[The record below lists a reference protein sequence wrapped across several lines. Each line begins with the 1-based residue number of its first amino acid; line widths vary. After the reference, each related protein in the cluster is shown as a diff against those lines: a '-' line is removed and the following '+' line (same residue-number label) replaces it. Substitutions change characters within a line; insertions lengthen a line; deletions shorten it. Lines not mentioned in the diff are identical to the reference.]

1 MSVTFY
7 TGRKALLR
15 PRLLQEIEKVLNIRD
30 DKNVIVIVPEQLTLE
45 TEMLTLEGLKLSGS
59 FRLSV
64 LSPKRLASLIFDEAG
79 KPQRVLVDERGRAML
94 MGKTLRNL
102 NKKLKWYQGAKE
114 KRGFEMRIV
123 EEIMRLKQAGVTPD
137 ALFSM
142 SEEKEDGALK
152 WKMHDVALLFKA
164 YEAEIEGKFQDGEDE
179 MEEAI
184 RRMADAPSIRN
195 ARIFAFGFDLTT
207 PIWNRL
213 FAAAA
218 SVSIEAGVFLPLEN
232 DGMARDFTLYQ
243 PLQASYE
250 RILKRLREKGV
261 SYKREYL
268 SDTSPMKSAHSHFA
282 REVYC
287 SPATVFDGKNT
298 SFQMALLLN
307 PLEEARFA
315 AALIRRLVSKNN
327 WKYSDVA
334 VLINDASAYS
344 DALESAFEAYEVP
357 VFLPESRPADRH
369 PLPRFLLET
378 MKILSGADG
387 DLAALVT
394 TGYTDLT
401 DDEAERLLTYA
412 ARFGL
417 TARGIFK
424 PIKRA
429 PEGEIET
436 IEEIRR
442 KIAEP
447 MLKLDEALSR
457 ADTLTEQLASVFLYL
472 NELNCARKGELSR
485 SRLIDLG
492 ERLLAAED
500 AQVWNRVV
508 GTLDQMN
515 ELMGEKKLSKAMF
528 TDLLARAF
536 LNAEIKPLPQ
546 SQDAVNALSAAR
558 MGFKPVKALIVMG
571 QSAGGAMGDE
581 GLFDA
586 NETGELSEKLDVFL
600 GHDALSRVRTERM
613 YVKDAL
619 SLAEDY
625 ICITYPMSA
634 LDGSSLA
641 PGVLVSEASRI
652 FPNLRLRG
660 GVTDDEA
667 ILSMK
672 YAAPVAAEQTASVE
686 LSAGGLSLPGKAALA
701 SVSKAGG
708 SALDRIRRAL
718 THKTES
724 ENIGTGLSR
733 QVYGALDK
741 VSVTRL
747 EVYAGCPFKHFVKYA
762 LRPEKDEPFGLNARD
777 EGSFLHEAVC
787 AFLSESKVDLND
799 ISSEEAA
806 RRMNR
811 ISDNIIESALKDA
824 MDDTSVAK
832 ASAKKLRRVATR
844 AAKTLTEQLRNGAF
858 TPMELEMEFGEVGPV
873 LRLNDGAKSRIAG
886 RIDRVDQMHVAN
898 ESYLRV
904 IDYKRGSKKPD
915 AGEMYYGLQLQLIL
929 YLASALKKYGGKS
942 AGAFYFRVDDP
953 IIATDSRDEDEIER
967 MRLDR
972 MRMEGIL
979 PSDPDLIRL
988 MADEPER
995 VFKIRFLK
1003 DGTPDSRAL
1012 TASDEEFELLME
1024 HAMMV
1029 ASHIAVDIEKGET
1042 RIEPVQSEKTD
1053 ACAYCEYKGICML
1066 DKYIP
1071 GSRAKRIKKLTFRGM
1086 CERIRLN
1093 KNAENGESEQQ
1104 M

>member
-1 MSVTFY
+1 MGVTFY

-15 PRLLQEIEKVLNIRD
+15 PRLIQEIGRALSCGD

-45 TEMLTLEGLKLSGS
+45 TEMLTLEGLSLSGS

-64 LSPKRLASLIFDEAG
+64 LSPKRFAGLIFDEAG
-79 KPQRVLVDERGRAML
+79 RDQRVLVDERGRAML

-123 EEIMRLKQAGVTPD
+123 DQISRLKQAGVTPG
-137 ALFSM
+137 ALM
-142 SEEKEDGALK
+142 ALSEEKEDSAVK
-152 WKMHDVALLFKA
+152 WKMHDVARL
-164 YEAEIEGKFQDGEDE
+164 YEKYEEEISGKFQDGEDE
-179 MEEAI
+179 INEAI
-184 RRMADAPSIRN
+184 QRIGDAPSVRN

-207 PIWNRL
+207 PIFNRL
-213 FAAAA
+213 FASAAA
-218 SVSIEAGVFLPLEN
+218 VCAEAGVFLPLEN
-232 DGMARDFTLYQ
+232 DAMARDFTLYK

-250 RILKRLREKGV
+250 RMLACLKE
-261 SYKREYL
+261 SNISFKREYL
-268 SDTSPMKSAHSHFA
+268 AKMTEPAGAHRHFA
-282 REVYC
+282 REAYC
-287 SPATVFDGKNT
+287 ANSAPFEGKNT
-298 SFQMALLLN
+298 SFQIAMLLN

-315 AALIRRLVSKNN
+315 AALIRRLVSKNH
-327 WKYSDVA
+327 WKYSDVQVIFSDQA
-334 VLINDASAYS
+334 NYS

-357 VFLPESRPADRH
+357 IFLPESRPADRH
-369 PLPRFLLET
+369 PLPRFLMET
-378 MKILSGADG
+378 LKILSGADG
-387 DLAALVT
+387 DLAALIS

-401 DDEAERLLTYA
+401 DDESERLLSYA
-412 ARFGL
+412 RLFNLNARSIL
-417 TARGIFK
+417 K

-429 PEGEIET
+429 PEGQLDL

-442 KIAEP
+442 KIADP
-447 MLKLDEALSR
+447 ILKLDSALTR
-457 ADTLTEQLASVFLYL
+457 AETLTEQLASVFLYL
-472 NELNCARKGELSR
+472 SELNCARKGEILR
-485 SRLIDLG
+485 ARLIDLG
-492 ERLLAAED
+492 ERMLAAED

-515 ELMGEKKLSKAMF
+515 ELMGEKKLSKAVF
-528 TDLLARAF
+528 TDLLSRAF

-546 SQDAVNALSAAR
+546 SQDAVNALPAAR
-558 MGFKPVKALIVMG
+558 VGFKPVKALIVIG
-571 QSAGGAMGDE
+571 QTAGGAVSED

-600 GHDALSRVRTERM
+600 GPDALSKVRTERM
-613 YVKDAL
+613 YMKDAL
-619 SLAEDY
+619 SLAEEY
-625 ICITYPMSA
+625 ICVTYPMSA

-641 PGVLVSEASRI
+641 PGVLVSEAMRI
-652 FPNLRLRG
+652 FPKVRVRG

-667 ILSMK
+667 ILSMR
-672 YAAPVAAEQTASVE
+672 YSAPIAAEQTAAVE
-686 LSAGGLSLPGKAALA
+686 LSAGNISASGRAALA
-701 SVSKAGG
+701 SVSKSGQN
-708 SALDRIRRAL
+708 ALDRIRRAL
-718 THKTES
+718 SHKTES
-724 ENIGTGLSR
+724 ENIGPNLSR
-733 QVYGALDK
+733 QVYGELNK

-747 EVYAGCPFKHFVKYA
+747 EAYAGCPFKHFVKYA
-762 LRPEKDEPFGLNARD
+762 LRPEREEPFGLNARD

-787 AFLSESKVDLND
+787 SFLSESRIDLND
-799 ISSEEAA
+799 ISQEEAA
-806 RRMNR
+806 RRMNK

-832 ASAKKLRRVATR
+832 ASAKKLRRVAAR
-844 AAKTLTEQLRNGAF
+844 AAKTLVEQLRNGAF
-858 TPMELEMEFGEVGPV
+858 QPMELEMEFGETGPV
-873 LRLNDGAKSRIAG
+873 LRLNDQAKSRIAG
-886 RIDRVDQMHVAN
+886 RIDRVDAMIAED

-929 YLASALKKYGGKS
+929 YLASALKKYGGKA

-953 IIATDSRDEDEIER
+953 IIATDSRDESEIEK

-979 PSDPDLIRL
+979 PKDPDLIRL

-1003 DGTPDSRAL
+1003 DGSPDARAL
-1012 TASDEEFELLME
+1012 TATDEEFALVME

-1042 RIEPVQSEKTD
+1042 RIEPAQSDKTD

-1071 GSRAKRIKKLTFRGM
+1071 GARAKRIKKLTFREM

-1093 KNAENGESEQQ
+1093 KNAENLKNE
-1104 M
+1104 

>member
-1 MSVTFY
+1 MSVTFF

-15 PRLLQEIEKVLNIRD
+15 PRFLTEIGKALSYGD

-45 TEMLTLEGLKLSGS
+45 TEMLTLEGLGLSGS

-64 LSPKRLASLIFDEAG
+64 LSPKRFAGLIYDEAG
-79 KPQRVLVDERGRAML
+79 RDQRVLVDERGRAML

-102 NKKLKWYQGAKE
+102 NKKLRWYQGAKE

-123 EEIMRLKQAGVTPD
+123 DQISRLKQAGVTPD
-137 ALFSM
+137 ALLAL
-142 SEEKEDGALK
+142 SEEKEESAVK
-152 WKMHDVALLFKA
+152 WKMHDVARL
-164 YEAEIEGKFQDGEDE
+164 YEKYEEEIAGKFQDGEDE
-179 MEEAI
+179 INEAI
-184 RRMADAPSIRN
+184 KRIEDAPSVRN

-207 PIWNRL
+207 PIFNSL
-213 FAAAA
+213 FTAAA

-232 DGMARDFTLYQ
+232 DGMARDFSIYK

-250 RILKRLREKGV
+250 RILKCLREKNI
-261 SYKREYL
+261 SFTREYL
-268 SDTSPMKSAHSHFA
+268 KEDTKSLGAHRHFA
-282 REVYC
+282 REVY
-287 SPATVFDGKNT
+287 STEVKPFEGKNT

-334 VLINDASAYS
+334 VIVNDQAGYA

-357 VFLPESRPADRH
+357 IFLPESRPADRH
-369 PLPRFLLET
+369 PLPRFLMET
-378 MKILSGADG
+378 LKILSGSDG
-387 DLAALVT
+387 DLASLIT

-401 DDEAERLLTYA
+401 DEEAEALLSYARL
-412 ARFGL
+412 FGL
-417 TARGIFK
+417 NARSILK

-429 PEGEIET
+429 PEGQLEKM
-436 IEEIRR
+436 EEIRR
-442 KIAEP
+442 KIADP
-447 MLKLDEALSR
+447 IMKLDSALTH
-457 ADTLTEQLASVFLYL
+457 AETLTEQLASVFLYL
-472 NELNCARKGELSR
+472 SELNCARKGEIQR
-485 SRLIDLG
+485 AGLIDLG
-492 ERLLAAED
+492 ERMLAAED

-546 SQDAVNALSAAR
+546 SADAVNALSAAR
-558 MGFKPVKALIVMG
+558 MGFKSVKALIVIG
-571 QSAGGAMGDE
+571 QTAGGAVSEE

-586 NETGELSEKLDVFL
+586 SETGELSEKLDVFL
-600 GHDALSRVRTERM
+600 GPDALSKVRTERM
-613 YVKDAL
+613 YMKDAL
-619 SLAEDY
+619 SLAEEY
-625 ICITYPMSA
+625 ICVTYPMSG
-634 LDGSSLA
+634 LDGASLA
-641 PGVLVSEASRI
+641 PGVLVSEAVRI
-652 FPNLRLRG
+652 FPNLRVRG

-672 YAAPVAAEQTASVE
+672 YAAPIAAEQTAAVE
-686 LSAGGLSLPGKAALA
+686 LSGGHLSDAGKAALA
-701 SVSKAGG
+701 SVSKTGNG
-708 SALDRIRRAL
+708 ALDKIRRAL

-724 ENIGTGLSR
+724 ENIGRALSR

-747 EVYAGCPFKHFVKYA
+747 ESYAGCPFKHFVKYA
-762 LRPEKDEPFGLNARD
+762 LRPEREEPFGLNARD

-787 AFLSESKVDLND
+787 SFLSESRVDLSD
-799 ISSEEAA
+799 ISREEAA

-824 MDDTSVAK
+824 MDDTSVAR

-844 AAKTLTEQLRNGAF
+844 AAKTLVEQLRNGAF
-858 TPMELEMEFGEVGPV
+858 VPMELEMEFGETGPV
-873 LRLNDGAKSRIAG
+873 LRLNDQAKSRIAG
-886 RIDRVDQMHVAN
+886 RIDRVDAMKLED

-953 IIATDSRDEDEIER
+953 IIATDSRDENEIEK

-1012 TASDEEFELLME
+1012 TASDEEFALIME

-1042 RIEPVQSEKTD
+1042 KIEPVKSEKSD
-1053 ACAYCEYKGICML
+1053 ACAYCEYRGVCML

-1071 GSRAKRIKKLTFRGM
+1071 GARAKKIKKLTFREM

-1093 KNAENGESEQQ
+1093 KDENSNKSE
-1104 M
+1104 

>member
-1 MSVTFY
+1 MSVTFF

-15 PRLLQEIEKVLNIRD
+15 PRLLTEIGKALSYGD

-45 TEMLTLEGLKLSGS
+45 TEMLTLEGLSLSGS

-64 LSPKRLASLIFDEAG
+64 LSPKRFAGLIFDEAG
-79 KPQRVLVDERGRAML
+79 RDQRVLVDERGRAML

-123 EEIMRLKQAGVTPD
+123 DQISRLKQAGVTPD
-137 ALFSM
+137 ALLALA
-142 SEEKEDGALK
+142 EEKEDSAIK
-152 WKMHDVALLFKA
+152 WKMHDVARL
-164 YEAEIEGKFQDGEDE
+164 YEKYEEEIEGRFQDGEDE
-179 MEEAI
+179 IAEAI
-184 RRMADAPSIRN
+184 RRIQDAPSVRN

-207 PIWNRL
+207 PIFNRL
-213 FAAAA
+213 FTAAAG
-218 SVSIEAGVFLPLEN
+218 VCIEADMFLPLEN
-232 DGMARDFTLYQ
+232 DGMARDFSIYK

-250 RILKRLREKGV
+250 RILKSLKENNIAFV
-261 SYKREYL
+261 REYL
-268 SDTSPMKSAHSHFA
+268 TEEKQIAGAHRHFA
-282 REVYC
+282 REVYLTEVA
-287 SPATVFDGKNT
+287 PFEGKNT

-315 AALIRRLVSKNN
+315 AALIRRLVSKNK

-334 VLINDASAYS
+334 VIVNDTAGYA

-357 VFLPESRPADRH
+357 IFLPESRPADRH
-369 PLPRFLLET
+369 PLPRFLMET
-378 MKILSGADG
+378 LKIVSGGDG
-387 DLAALVT
+387 DLASLVS

-401 DDEAERLLTYA
+401 DDEAETLLSYARL
-412 ARFGL
+412 FGL
-417 TARGIFK
+417 NARSILK

-429 PEGEIET
+429 PEGQLDKL
-436 IEEIRR
+436 EEIRR
-442 KIAEP
+442 KIADP
-447 MLKLDEALSR
+447 ILKLDGALSH
-457 ADTLTEQLASVFLYL
+457 AETLTEQLAGVFLYL
-472 NELNCARKGELSR
+472 SELNCARKGEIQR
-485 SRLIDLG
+485 ANLIDLG
-492 ERLLAAED
+492 ERMLAAED

-536 LNAEIKPLPQ
+536 LNVEIKPLPQ
-546 SQDAVNALSAAR
+546 SADAVNALSAAR
-558 MGFKPVKALIVMG
+558 MGFKNVKALIVIG
-571 QSAGGAMGDE
+571 QTAGGAVSEE

-600 GHDALSRVRTERM
+600 GPDALSKVRTERM
-613 YVKDAL
+613 YMKDAL
-619 SLAEDY
+619 SLAQEY
-625 ICITYPMSA
+625 ICVTYPMSG
-634 LDGSSLA
+634 LDGASLS
-641 PGVLVSEASRI
+641 PGVLVSEAARI
-652 FPNLRLRG
+652 FPNLRVRG

-672 YAAPVAAEQTASVE
+672 YSAPAAAEQTAAVE
-686 LSAGGLSLPGKAALA
+686 LSSGNLSESGKAALA
-701 SVSKAGG
+701 SVSKTGNGAI
-708 SALDRIRRAL
+708 DKIRRAL
-718 THKTES
+718 THKTAS
-724 ENIGTGLSR
+724 ENIGAALSR

-747 EVYAGCPFKHFVKYA
+747 EAYAGCPFKHFVKYA
-762 LRPEKDEPFGLNARD
+762 LRPEREEPFGLNARD

-787 AFLSESKVDLND
+787 SFLSESRVDLNG
-799 ISSEEAA
+799 ISQDEAA

-811 ISDNIIESALKDA
+811 ISDTIIESALKDA

-832 ASAKKLRRVATR
+832 ASAKKLRRVAAR
-844 AAKTLTEQLRNGAF
+844 AAKTLVQQLRNGAF
-858 TPMELEMEFGEVGPV
+858 VPMELEMEFGETGPV
-873 LRLNDGAKSRIAG
+873 LRLNDQAKSRIAG
-886 RIDRVDQMHVAN
+886 RIDRVDAMKVEN

-953 IIATDSRDEDEIER
+953 IIATDSRDENEIEK

-995 VFKIRFLK
+995 VFKIHFLK

-1012 TASDEEFELLME
+1012 TASDEEFDLIME

-1029 ASHIAVDIEKGET
+1029 ASHIAADIEKGET
-1042 RIEPVQSEKTD
+1042 KIEPVQSEKND
-1053 ACAYCEYKGICML
+1053 ACAYCEYRGVCML

-1071 GSRAKRIKKLTFRGM
+1071 GARAKKIKKLTFREM
-1086 CERIRLN
+1086 CERIRLSRTEETT
-1093 KNAENGESEQQ
+1093 KPE
-1104 M
+1104 

>member
-1 MSVTFY
+1 MSVTFF

-15 PRLLQEIEKVLNIRD
+15 PRLLKEVEKALLCGD
-30 DKNVIVIVPEQLTLE
+30 DKNVVILVPEQLTLE
-45 TEMLTLEGLKLSGS
+45 TEMLTLEGLSLSGS

-64 LSPKRLASLIFDEAG
+64 LSPKRFAGLIFDEAG
-79 KPQRVLVDERGRAML
+79 RDQRVLVDERGRAML

-123 EEIMRLKQAGVTPD
+123 DQISRLKQAGVTPD
-137 ALFSM
+137 ALLTL
-142 SEEKEDGALK
+142 SEEKEDSAIK
-152 WKMHDVALLFKA
+152 WKLYDVARLYQK
-164 YEAEIEGKFQDGEDE
+164 YEEEIADRFQDGEDE
-179 MEEAI
+179 INEAI
-184 RRMADAPSIRN
+184 KRMENAPSVKN

-207 PIWNRL
+207 PNFNKL
-213 FAAAA
+213 FACAA
-218 SVSIEAGVFLPLEN
+218 SVCIEAGVFLPLEN
-232 DGMARDFTLYQ
+232 DGMAQDFTLYK

-250 RILKRLREKGV
+250 RMLASLREKSV

-268 SDTSPMKSAHSHFA
+268 SEENPAGGAHKHFA
-282 REVYC
+282 REAYSAFVT
-287 SPATVFDGKNT
+287 PFEGKNT

-315 AALIRRLVSKNN
+315 AALIRRLVSKNH
-327 WKYSDVA
+327 WRYSDIQVI
-334 VLINDASAYS
+334 VNDASAYS

-357 VFLPESRPADRH
+357 IFLPESRPADRH
-369 PLPRFLLET
+369 PLPRFLMET
-378 MKILSGADG
+378 LKILSGADG
-387 DLAALVT
+387 DLSSLIT

-401 DDEAERLLTYA
+401 DEEAEALLSYARL
-412 ARFGL
+412 FGL
-417 TARGIFK
+417 NARSLLK

-429 PEGEIET
+429 PEGQLEQ

-442 KIAEP
+442 KIADP
-447 MLKLDEALSR
+447 ILKLDSALSH

-472 NELNCARKGELSR
+472 SELNCARKGEIQR
-485 SRLIDLG
+485 QRLTELG

-515 ELMGEKKLSKAMF
+515 ELLGEKKLSKAMF

-558 MGFKPVKALIVMG
+558 MGFKPVKALIVIG
-571 QSAGGAMGDE
+571 QTAGGAVSEE
-581 GLFDA
+581 GLFDE
-586 NETGELSEKLDVFL
+586 NETGELSQKLDVFL
-600 GHDALSRVRTERM
+600 GPDALSKVRTERM
-613 YVKDAL
+613 YMKDAL
-619 SLAEDY
+619 SLAEEY
-625 ICITYPMSA
+625 ICITYPMSGI
-634 LDGSSLA
+634 DGASLA
-641 PGVLVSEASRI
+641 PGVLVSEAMRI
-652 FPNLRLRG
+652 FPNLRVRG

-667 ILSMK
+667 ILAMR
-672 YAAPVAAEQTASVE
+672 YAAPQAAEQTAAVE
-686 LSAGGLSLPGKAALA
+686 LSAGSLSESGKAALA
-701 SVSKAGG
+701 SASKIGG
-708 SALDRIRRAL
+708 SAIDRIRRAL

-724 ENIGTGLSR
+724 ENIGRALSR

-747 EVYAGCPFKHFVKYA
+747 EAYAGCPFKHFVKYA
-762 LRPEKDEPFGLNARD
+762 LRPEREEPFGLNAKD

-787 AFLSESKVDLND
+787 SFLSESRVDLND
-799 ISSEEAA
+799 ISQQEAA
-806 RRMNR
+806 RRMNK

-832 ASAKKLRRVATR
+832 ASAKKLRRVAAR
-844 AAKTLTEQLRNGAF
+844 AAKTLVEQLRNGAF
-858 TPMELEMEFGEVGPV
+858 APMELEMEFGETGPV
-873 LRLNDGAKSRIAG
+873 LRLNDQAKSRIAG
-886 RIDRVDQMHVAN
+886 RIDRVDAMKVEN

-953 IIATDSRDEDEIER
+953 IIQTDSLDEDEIEK

-988 MADEPER
+988 MADEPEH

-1012 TASDEEFELLME
+1012 TATDEEFALLME

-1029 ASHIAVDIEKGET
+1029 ASHIASDIETGET
-1042 RIEPVQSEKTD
+1042 RIEPAQSERTD
-1053 ACAYCEYKGICML
+1053 ACAYCEYKGVCML

-1071 GSRAKRIKKLTFRGM
+1071 GSGAKKIKKLTFREM
-1086 CERIRLN
+1086 CERIRVN
-1093 KNAENGESEQQ
+1093 KRENSDQ
-1104 M
+1104 

>member
-1 MSVTFY
+1 MSVTFF

-15 PRLLQEIEKVLNIRD
+15 PGLIREIGKALSHGD

-45 TEMLTLEGLKLSGS
+45 TEMLTLEGLSLSGS

-64 LSPKRLASLIFDEAG
+64 LSPKRFAGLIFDEAG
-79 KPQRVLVDERGRAML
+79 RDQRVLVDERGRAML

-123 EEIMRLKQAGVTPD
+123 DQISRLKQAGVTPD
-137 ALFSM
+137 ALLAL
-142 SEEKEDGALK
+142 SEEKEDSAIK
-152 WKMHDVALLFKA
+152 WKMHDVARL
-164 YEAEIEGKFQDGEDE
+164 YEKYEEEIAGRFQDGEDE
-179 MEEAI
+179 IAEAI
-184 RRMADAPSIRN
+184 KRIEDAPSVRN

-207 PIWNRL
+207 PIFNEL
-213 FAAAA
+213 FSAAA
-218 SVSIEAGVFLPLEN
+218 SVCIEAGVFLPLEN
-232 DGMARDFTLYQ
+232 DGMARDFSLYK

-250 RILKRLREKGV
+250 RMLKCLKEKNIAF
-261 SYKREYL
+261 KREYL
-268 SDTSPMKSAHSHFA
+268 TEDNKSAGAHSHFA
-282 REVYC
+282 REVY
-287 SPATVFDGKNT
+287 STEVNTFEGKNT

-315 AALIRRLVSKNN
+315 AALIRRLVSKNK

-334 VLINDASAYS
+334 VIVNDATGYS

-357 VFLPESRPADRH
+357 IFLPESRPADRH
-369 PLPRFLLET
+369 PLPRFLMET
-378 MKILSGADG
+378 LKIISGADG
-387 DLAALVT
+387 DLASLVT

-401 DDEAERLLTYA
+401 DEEAETLLSYARL
-412 ARFGL
+412 FGL
-417 TARGIFK
+417 SARSIFK
-424 PIKRA
+424 PVRRA
-429 PEGEIET
+429 PEGQLEQ

-442 KIAEP
+442 KIADP
-447 MLKLDEALSR
+447 ILKLDSALSN
-457 ADTLTEQLASVFLYL
+457 AETLTEQLAGVFLYL
-472 NELNCARKGELSR
+472 SELNCARKGEIQR
-485 SRLIDLG
+485 SRLKDLG
-492 ERLLAAED
+492 ERMLAAED

-515 ELMGEKKLSKAMF
+515 ELMGEKKLSKAVF

-546 SQDAVNALSAAR
+546 TADAVNALSAAR
-558 MGFKPVKALIVMG
+558 MGFKSVKALIVIG
-571 QSAGGAMGDE
+571 QTAGGAVSEE

-600 GHDALSRVRTERM
+600 GPDALSKVRTERM
-613 YVKDAL
+613 YMKDAL
-619 SLAEDY
+619 SLAEEY
-625 ICITYPMSA
+625 ICITYPMSG
-634 LDGSSLA
+634 LDGASLA
-641 PGVLVSEASRI
+641 PGVLVSEAARI
-652 FPNLRLRG
+652 FPNLRVRG

-667 ILSMK
+667 ILSMR
-672 YAAPVAAEQTASVE
+672 YSAPIAAEQTAAAE
-686 LSAGGLSLPGKAALA
+686 LSSGNLSEAGKAALA
-701 SVSKAGG
+701 SVSKTGNGAIEK
-708 SALDRIRRAL
+708 IRRAL

-724 ENIGTGLSR
+724 ENIGASLSR
-733 QVYGALDK
+733 QVYGSLDK

-747 EVYAGCPFKHFVKYA
+747 ESYAGCPFKHFVKYA
-762 LRPEKDEPFGLNARD
+762 LRPEREEPFGLNAKD

-787 AFLSESKVDLND
+787 SFLSESKVDLND
-799 ISSEEAA
+799 ISQEEAA
-806 RRMNR
+806 RRMNK
-811 ISDNIIESALKDA
+811 ISDTIIESALKDA

-844 AAKTLTEQLRNGAF
+844 AAKTLVEQLRNGAF
-858 TPMELEMEFGEVGPV
+858 APMELEMEFGETGPV
-873 LRLNDGAKSRIAG
+873 LRLNDQAKSRIAG
-886 RIDRVDQMHVAN
+886 RIDRVDAMKLED

-915 AGEMYYGLQLQLIL
+915 AAEMYYGLQLQLIL

-953 IIATDSRDEDEIER
+953 IIATDSRDENEIEK

-995 VFKIRFLK
+995 VFKIRFLR
-1003 DGTPDSRAL
+1003 DGTPDARAL
-1012 TASDEEFELLME
+1012 TASDEEFELIIE

-1042 RIEPVQSEKTD
+1042 KIEPRQSEKSD
-1053 ACAYCEYKGICML
+1053 ACAYCDYKGICML

-1071 GSRAKRIKKLTFRGM
+1071 GARAKKIKKLTFREM
-1086 CERIRLN
+1086 CERIRMN
-1093 KNAENGESEQQ
+1093 KREDSNKSE
-1104 M
+1104 